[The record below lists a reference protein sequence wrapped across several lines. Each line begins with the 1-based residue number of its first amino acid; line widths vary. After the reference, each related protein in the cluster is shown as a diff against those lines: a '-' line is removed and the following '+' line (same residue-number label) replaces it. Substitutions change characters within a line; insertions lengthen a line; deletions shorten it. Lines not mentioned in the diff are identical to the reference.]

1 VQDPALV
8 LEGSVK
14 ALLYASL
21 LVAIGANTARWLL
34 FPRVAAELGADGVA
48 ALERSVARIACA
60 ACFLTLA
67 ACVLRVW
74 THTVAA
80 FGFDGAGS
88 WDTIELIA
96 LHSRWG
102 KGWKPQMIAALVL
115 AVAGAASVWR
125 RKSWPLATFAVIVFT
140 ATMPLLGHASGNAG
154 LMAVDAIHILGGGVW
169 LGTLAAV
176 LLTPI
181 RPARIRLLIL
191 RRFSP
196 IALAGAAAVMGTG
209 LIAAWSYIG
218 AVSNLWTTAYGCLLV
233 IKAGLAGAIVVCG
246 YTNWQRLRKLHG
258 KSAPTATIIVLE
270 TMLALAVVIVTGYLT
285 EIAHP

>member
-1 VQDPALV
+1 MQDPALV

-21 LVAIGANTARWLL
+21 LVAIGASAARWLL
-34 FPRVAAELGADGVA
+34 LPRVTAELGADGVA
-48 ALERSVARIACA
+48 ALERSVARVA
-60 ACFLTLA
+60 LA
-67 ACVLRVW
+67 ASSLALAASVLRVW

-80 FGFDGAGS
+80 FGFDGARS
-88 WDTIELIA
+88 WDTLELIA

-102 KGWKPQMIAALVL
+102 QGWKPQVIVALVL
-115 AVAGAASVWR
+115 AVAGATTIWR
-125 RKSWPLATFAVIVFT
+125 RKSWPLTTLATLVFT
-140 ATMPLLGHASGNAG
+140 GTMPLLGHAAGNAG
-154 LMAVDAIHILGGGVW
+154 LMALDAIHILGGGVW
-169 LGTLAAV
+169 LGTLAVV
-176 LLTPI
+176 LLMPI

-196 IALAGAAAVMGTG
+196 VALTGAAAAMGTG

-218 AVSNLWTTAYGCLLV
+218 AVSNLWTTAYGRLLA
-233 IKAGLAGAIVVCG
+233 IKAGLAGAIAVCG
-246 YTNWQRLRKLHG
+246 YINWQRLRKVHW
-258 KSAPTATIIVLE
+258 KSEPSATIIVLE